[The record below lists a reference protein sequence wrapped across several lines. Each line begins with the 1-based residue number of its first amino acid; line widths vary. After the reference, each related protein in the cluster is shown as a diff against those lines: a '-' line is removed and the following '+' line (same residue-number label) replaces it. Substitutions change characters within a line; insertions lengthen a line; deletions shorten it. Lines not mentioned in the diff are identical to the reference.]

1 MIKIQKQSK
10 MRKVVIVCLVA
21 ALLLG
26 GTATLYWYN
35 YQQTQKKEAL
45 KTPDQRKSKEVNVI
59 NKDKPTS
66 DQVAAGEEAK
76 RQAIEAAEAGN
87 SEASAQSP
95 LSVTISAANQNSPM
109 LQVRAFA
116 NTITNTG
123 TCELTLTK
131 AGSIVTRSA
140 GTQASASIST
150 CKGFD
155 IPLSEL
161 SPGVWELVVT
171 VKSGS
176 QAGTAHKTVEIT

>member
-1 MIKIQKQSK
+1 MIKIKKQSK
-10 MRKVVIVCLVA
+10 MKKITIICLAV

-26 GTATLYWYN
+26 GIATAYWYN

-45 KTPDQRKSKEVNVI
+45 KTPDQRKSKKVNVI

-66 DQVAAGEEAK
+66 EQIAAGEEAK
-76 RQAIEAAEAGN
+76 QQAIEAAEASN
-87 SEASAQSP
+87 SDASAQNP

-116 NTITNTG
+116 NTITNAG
-123 TCELTLTK
+123 TCDLTLTK
-131 AGSIVTRSA
+131 GGVTVTKSA
-140 GTQASASIST
+140 GTQASASISS

-161 SPGVWELVVT
+161 SPGTWQLTVT
-171 VKSGS
+171 VKDGTQS
-176 QAGTAHKTVEIT
+176 GTAQRTVEIT